1 MNVHV
6 TNPHGYC
13 MGVISAIEMAKAT
26 KRQNPD
32 RPVVV
37 LGMLVHNREV
47 VELLAKQGIE
57 TLQDPDKT
65 LEELLML
72 VPQQAIVIFTAHG
85 HSRRLEEL
93 ARERKIDFRDATCVK
108 VSKNMTVIENA
119 LTEGHDVVYIGKK
132 GHPETNAALSLG
144 KRVFLFDKEIPFD
157 FDKLTDSCPLVVNQ
171 TTLSFLELGH
181 IHNQIIARIPDAR
194 VLDEICSATRL
205 RQQAVLDI
213 PEDVAIIFIV
223 GSPESANTEKLA
235 EVARLSHPH
244 AKIMKI
250 KTAAEIDVRV
260 LTSSMKVAVASGA
273 STPLETTE
281 AVIKLLKSV

>member
-13 MGVISAIEMAKAT
+13 MGVISALEMAKAT
-26 KRQNPD
+26 KKQFPD

-65 LEELLML
+65 LEQLLL
-72 VPQQAIVIFTAHG
+72 SVPTHAIVIFTAHG
-85 HSRRLEEL
+85 HDRKLESL
-93 ARERKIDFRDATCVK
+93 AKERGIEYRDATCSK
-108 VSKNMTVIENA
+108 VAKNMTIIENA
-119 LTEGHDVVYIGKK
+119 LSEGHEVIYIGRKN
-132 GHPETNAALSLG
+132 HPETVAALSLG
-144 KRVFLFDKEIPFD
+144 EKVILFDRKFPFD
-157 FDKLTDSCPLVVNQ
+157 YGKITDRLPLVVNQ
-171 TTLSFLELGH
+171 TTLSFLELAH
-181 IHNQIIARIPDAR
+181 IHREIITQIPDAR

-213 PEDVAIIFIV
+213 PEDVEAIFIV

-235 EVARLSHPH
+235 EVAKLSHPQ
-244 AKIMKI
+244 AKVYKI
-250 KTAAEIDVRV
+250 KTAAEIDCR
-260 LTSSMKVAVASGA
+260 LFNTSMKVAVASGA

-281 AVIKLLKSV
+281 SVIRLLKSL

>member
-13 MGVISAIEMAKAT
+13 MGVISAIDMAKAT
-26 KRQNPD
+26 KKQFPD

-57 TLQDPDKT
+57 TLQDPEKS
-65 LEELLML
+65 LEALLL
-72 VPQQAIVIFTAHG
+72 SVDPKAIVIFTAHG
-85 HSRRLEEL
+85 HDRKLEKI
-93 ARERKIDFRDATCVK
+93 ARERGIEFRDATCVK
-108 VSKNMTVIENA
+108 VSKNMDIIEAA
-119 LTEGHDVVYIGKK
+119 LKDGHDVLYIGKRN
-132 GHPETNAALSLG
+132 HPETTAALSLG
-144 KRVFLFDKEIPFD
+144 KRVFLLDKDIPFD
-157 FDKLTDSCPLVVNQ
+157 YSKVKDPSPLVVNQ
-171 TTLSFLELGH
+171 TTLSFLELAH
-181 IHNQIIARIPDAR
+181 IHADITAHLPDAR

-213 PEDVAIIFIV
+213 PEDVEAIFIV

-235 EVARLSHPH
+235 EVARLSHPR
-244 AKIMKI
+244 ARVIKI
-250 KTAAEIDVRV
+250 KTVADIDSRPY
-260 LTSSMKVAVASGA
+260 SSSSKVAVASGA

-281 AVIKLLKSV
+281 NVIKLLKSI

>member
-26 KRQNPD
+26 KKQNPD

-57 TLQDPDKT
+57 TLQDPRKT
-65 LEELLML
+65 LEELLL
-72 VPQQAIVIFTAHG
+72 EVPHNGIVIFTAHG

-93 ARERKIDFRDATCVK
+93 ATSHHIEFRDATCVK
-108 VSKNMTVIENA
+108 VSKNMTIIENA
-119 LTEGHDVVYIGKK
+119 LGEGHEVIYIGKK

-144 KRVFLFDKEIPFD
+144 ARVFLFDKDIPFVYE
-157 FDKLTDSCPLVVNQ
+157 KLSDRCPLVVNQ
-171 TTLSFLELGH
+171 TTLSFLELAH
-181 IHNQIIARIPDAR
+181 IHEQIIAKIPDAR

-213 PEDVAIIFIV
+213 PEDVQIIFIV
-223 GSPESANTEKLA
+223 GSPESSNTEKLA
-235 EVARLSHPH
+235 EVARISHPL
-244 AKIMKI
+244 AKVLKI
-250 KTAAEIDVRV
+250 KTAAEIDVRG
-260 LTSSMKVAVASGA
+260 LNPAMKVAVASGA

-281 AVIKLLKSV
+281 TVIKLLKSI